1 MKRLFALRTK
11 NFTLVRDDV
20 GQPMWFTTKDAARA
34 YRAKLT
40 TDHSTYFITRGIDHK
55 LYKGA

>member
-1 MKRLFALRTK
+1 MRLFALRTK

-20 GQPMWFTTKDAARA
+20 GQVMWFATKEQARR

-40 TDHSTYFITRGIDHK
+40 TDHNTLFITRGIDHK

>member
-20 GQPMWFTTKDAARA
+20 GQPMYFATKDAARD
-34 YRAKLT
+34 YRAKLS
-40 TDHSTYFITRGIDHK
+40 TDHSTYFVTRGIDHK

>member
-20 GQPMWFTTKDAARA
+20 GQVVYFQTKDAARA